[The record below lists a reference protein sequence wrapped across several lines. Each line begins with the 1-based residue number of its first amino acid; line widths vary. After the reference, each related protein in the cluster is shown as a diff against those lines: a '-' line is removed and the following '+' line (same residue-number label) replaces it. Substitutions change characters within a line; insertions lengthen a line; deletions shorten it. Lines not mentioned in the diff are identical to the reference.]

1 LSEPTGLAF
10 GSSGNL
16 YATFF
21 GSRTIEE
28 FDTNGV
34 GTVFAN
40 TGLDNPMGIAVQQFD
55 EAHELGQCCWAIGDQ
70 QYWGSVDAD
79 QLRWSVA
86 AARVLSV

>member
-34 GTVFAN
+34 GTAFAN
-40 TGLDNPMGIAVQQFD
+40 TALDNPMGIAV
-55 EAHELGQCCWAIGDQ
+55 
-70 QYWGSVDAD
+70 
-79 QLRWSVA
+79 
-86 AARVLSV
+86 